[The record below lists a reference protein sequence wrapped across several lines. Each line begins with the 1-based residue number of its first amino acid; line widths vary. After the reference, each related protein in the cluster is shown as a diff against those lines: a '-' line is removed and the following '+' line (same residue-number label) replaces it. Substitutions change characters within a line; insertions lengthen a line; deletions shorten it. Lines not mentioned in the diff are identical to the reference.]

1 MFPRNRG
8 PDPARCTA
16 FSDDGKVTQ
25 LAPEGRPLTRRTKV
39 LIGIGAAL
47 VVISMLVTAVHI
59 LVSPAK
65 RVLVVTMKQEAGQ
78 ADRVALKQACGG
90 LAGVKVV
97 ADQGN
102 PDPHIQGRFPV
113 RFDIGTAT
121 FEQEKALTVCI
132 NAHGEM
138 VRGLLNEGDN

>member
-1 MFPRNRG
+1 M
-8 PDPARCTA
+8 
-16 FSDDGKVTQ
+16 TQ

-39 LIGIGAAL
+39 LIVIGATL
-47 VVISMLVTAVHI
+47 VVISMLVTAFHI
-59 LVSPAK
+59 LLSPAK

-78 ADRVALKQACGG
+78 ADRIALKQACGD
-90 LAGVKVV
+90 LPGVKVV

-121 FEQEKALTVCI
+121 FEQERALTVCI
-132 NAHGEM
+132 NTHGEM